1 MSSKGTQNL
10 LIIESL
16 KDKIFSHLHLLI
28 CAFLD
33 TVPRSAEAEE
43 PGAPDLVRTS
53 ASLGR
58 RQHEE
63 PGECDLH
70 VPGPHDKWVQ

>member
-1 MSSKGTQNL
+1 MKYFFVF
-10 LIIESL
+10 IYWCVY
-16 KDKIFSHLHLLI
+16 I

-33 TVPRSAEAEE
+33 TVPRSAKAEE

-70 VPGPHDKWVQ
+70 VPGPHEKWVQ